1 MSYKLK
7 LKMSSSKIRR
17 VIGTIDLTIDLT
29 AEETIDL
36 TLMEEQQEDRMLSVG
51 VEREDEEG
59 LFQCHPSNS

>member
-1 MSYKLK
+1 
-7 LKMSSSKIRR
+7 MSSSKIRR

-59 LFQCHPSNS
+59 CLGGWAGCPKLSAA